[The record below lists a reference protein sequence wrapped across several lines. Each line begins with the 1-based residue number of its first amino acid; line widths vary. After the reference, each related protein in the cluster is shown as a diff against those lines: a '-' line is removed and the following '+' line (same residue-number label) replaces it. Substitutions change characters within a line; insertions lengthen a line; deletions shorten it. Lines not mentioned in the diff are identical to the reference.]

1 MKYEIIYR
9 AEHAAVM
16 KVRRSKNQLCKF
28 RVVSYSTNFLS
39 FYPLYETNDQLVACE
54 YARLTK

>member
-28 RVVSYSTNFLS
+28 RVVRSSQNFLGHW
-39 FYPLYETNDQLVACE
+39 PIYETNDQLIACE